1 MLVKYKGTNN
11 SLQAYGY
18 RFEKDK
24 LVNVEDIEVLE
35 KLKERDDFEL
45 MESQKEQTH
54 SRRKSEVLKGNDKK
68 KSRTKTDKKENIT
81 EADTKESEANADT
94 GESETAE

>member
-24 LVNVEDIEVLE
+24 LVNVEDSEVLE

-45 MESQKEQTH
+45 VEPKKEKTTT
-54 SRRKSEVLKGNDKK
+54 RRKSEGV
-68 KSRTKTDKKENIT
+68 TD
-81 EADTKESEANADT
+81 ADTKESKR
-94 GESETAE
+94 AE